1 MTEIAAKQRKH
12 KMSRLEKKN
21 TLIAYSFLAPNFL
34 GFAIFT
40 LVPVVCAILLA
51 FVEWNGGDIS
61 NAHFVGL
68 QNFAEIFK
76 VDKVASK
83 WANGDYLYF
92 FNRVDLGIALKNTV
106 FYALINVPLT
116 LVCSLGLAMLL
127 NQKVKCRNFF
137 RTVSFFPY
145 VASLVAVAAVWN
157 MIFSP
162 SMGPVNQI
170 LAGLGVE
177 NLPKWAAGKDTAMLT
192 VILFSVW
199 KNMGYYMV
207 IYLAGLQGTNPEL
220 EEAAELDG
228 ANKWQIFWN
237 VTLPQLKPTTFFVI
251 IMLTIASF
259 KVYDQMYMITQ
270 GGPGNATMTLVYYIY
285 NVAFVNT
292 PKYGYASA
300 VSMVLFV
307 LVLFVTIIQFKGSSN
322 ND

>member
-1 MTEIAAKQRKH
+1 M
-12 KMSRLEKKN
+12 
-21 TLIAYSFLAPNFL
+21 
-34 GFAIFT
+34 
-40 LVPVVCAILLA
+40 
-51 FVEWNGGDIS
+51 
-61 NAHFVGL
+61 
-68 QNFAEIFK
+68 
-76 VDKVASK
+76 
-83 WANGDYLYF
+83 
-92 FNRVDLGIALKNTV
+92 
-106 FYALINVPLT
+106 PLT

-127 NQKVKCRNFF
+127 NQKVKFRNFF
-137 RTVSFFPY
+137 STVSFFPY

-170 LAGLGVE
+170 LATLGVE

-228 ANKWQIFWN
+228 ASKWQIFWN

-307 LVLFVTIIQFKGSSN
+307 LVLFVTIIQFKGSSS

>member
-1 MTEIAAKQRKH
+1 
-12 KMSRLEKKN
+12 
-21 TLIAYSFLAPNFL
+21 
-34 GFAIFT
+34 
-40 LVPVVCAILLA
+40 
-51 FVEWNGGDIS
+51 
-61 NAHFVGL
+61 
-68 QNFAEIFK
+68 
-76 VDKVASK
+76 
-83 WANGDYLYF
+83 
-92 FNRVDLGIALKNTV
+92 
-106 FYALINVPLT
+106 
-116 LVCSLGLAMLL
+116 
-127 NQKVKCRNFF
+127 
-137 RTVSFFPY
+137 
-145 VASLVAVAAVWN
+145 

-170 LAGLGVE
+170 LASLGVE

-228 ANKWQIFWN
+228 ASKWQIFWN

-307 LVLFVTIIQFKGSSN
+307 LVLFVTIIQFKGSSS

>member
-1 MTEIAAKQRKH
+1 M
-12 KMSRLEKKN
+12 
-21 TLIAYSFLAPNFL
+21 
-34 GFAIFT
+34 
-40 LVPVVCAILLA
+40 
-51 FVEWNGGDIS
+51 
-61 NAHFVGL
+61 
-68 QNFAEIFK
+68 
-76 VDKVASK
+76 
-83 WANGDYLYF
+83 
-92 FNRVDLGIALKNTV
+92 
-106 FYALINVPLT
+106 
-116 LVCSLGLAMLL
+116 
-127 NQKVKCRNFF
+127 
-137 RTVSFFPY
+137 
-145 VASLVAVAAVWN
+145 
-157 MIFSP
+157 
-162 SMGPVNQI
+162 
-170 LAGLGVE
+170 E

>member
-1 MTEIAAKQRKH
+1 
-12 KMSRLEKKN
+12 
-21 TLIAYSFLAPNFL
+21 
-34 GFAIFT
+34 
-40 LVPVVCAILLA
+40 
-51 FVEWNGGDIS
+51 
-61 NAHFVGL
+61 
-68 QNFAEIFK
+68 
-76 VDKVASK
+76 
-83 WANGDYLYF
+83 
-92 FNRVDLGIALKNTV
+92 
-106 FYALINVPLT
+106 
-116 LVCSLGLAMLL
+116 
-127 NQKVKCRNFF
+127 
-137 RTVSFFPY
+137 
-145 VASLVAVAAVWN
+145 

-220 EEAAELDG
+220 EETAELDG

-237 VTLPQLKPTTFFVI
+237 VTLPQLKPTTFFVV

>member
-1 MTEIAAKQRKH
+1 MAETTQAVQAKPKRG
-12 KMSRLEKKN
+12 MSKSLRDSLV
-21 TLIAYSFLAPNFL
+21 AYSFIAPNFI
-34 GFAIFT
+34 GFCIFT
-40 LVPVVCAILLA
+40 
-51 FVEWNGGDIS
+51 
-61 NAHFVGL
+61 
-68 QNFAEIFK
+68 
-76 VDKVASK
+76 
-83 WANGDYLYF
+83 
-92 FNRVDLGIALKNTV
+92 
-106 FYALINVPLT
+106 
-116 LVCSLGLAMLL
+116 
-127 NQKVKCRNFF
+127 
-137 RTVSFFPY
+137 
-145 VASLVAVAAVWN
+145 LVAVAAVWN

-170 LAGLGVE
+170 LATLGVE

-228 ANKWQIFWN
+228 ASKWQIFWN

-307 LVLFVTIIQFKGSSN
+307 LVLFVTIIRFKGSSS